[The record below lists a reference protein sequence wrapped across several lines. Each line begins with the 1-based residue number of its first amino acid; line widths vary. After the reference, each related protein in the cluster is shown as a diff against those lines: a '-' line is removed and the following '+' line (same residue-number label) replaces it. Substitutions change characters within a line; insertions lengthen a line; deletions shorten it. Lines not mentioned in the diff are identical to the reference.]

1 MKTQWDQFGAGFETF
16 SLWISDKEKQL
27 DVLKSSTLPLEQQ
40 INTVKVQY
48 CVLSSQFQVNF
59 IYMSNFIYILYI

>member
-1 MKTQWDQFGAGFETF
+1 MLLCFSVKTLEDMTSQWDKFGAGFESF

-27 DVLKSSTLPLEQQ
+27 DALKSSTLPLEQQ

-48 CVLSSQFQVNF
+48 GVR
-59 IYMSNFIYILYI
+59 